1 MEGNPE
7 KFSGEVKIPRIAIR
21 YCTQCR
27 WMLRAA
33 YFSQELLSTF
43 GTSIGEIALLPT
55 TGGTFT
61 VHLCYRDSAGETR
74 QVVLWDRKVEGG
86 FPETKILKQRL
97 RNHIDPGKSLGH
109 SDTPPSRTKGEET
122 ASGAVQGSTDP
133 FSRSVDSMGQNES
146 VQICEDCK

>member
-1 MEGNPE
+1 
-7 KFSGEVKIPRIAIR
+7 
-21 YCTQCR
+21 
-27 WMLRAA
+27 MLRAA

-86 FPETKILKQRL
+86 FPETKVLQ
-97 RNHIDPGKSLGH
+97 
-109 SDTPPSRTKGEET
+109 
-122 ASGAVQGSTDP
+122 Q
-133 FSRSVDSMGQNES
+133 Q
-146 VQICEDCK
+146 